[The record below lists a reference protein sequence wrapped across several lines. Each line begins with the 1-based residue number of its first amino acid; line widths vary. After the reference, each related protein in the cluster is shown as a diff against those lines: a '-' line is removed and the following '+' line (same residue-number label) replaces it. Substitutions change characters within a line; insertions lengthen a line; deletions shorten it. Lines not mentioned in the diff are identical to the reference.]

1 MASQEPVKR
10 PEKSGGVRGQ
20 SGLRGRKGGK
30 ELDLGSAR
38 RKVVRRRGGAGKRRR
53 SGRKWNG
60 QEEER
65 DIQSVGGGSLGV
77 KRGVGRFFIFIYL
90 FIFSIHVKEGRGRL
104 GGYESFEEEVEGSGE
119 RRRRSTEGVEG
130 IADER

>member
-20 SGLRGRKGGK
+20 SGLRGRKGGE

-60 QEEER
+60 KEEER
-65 DIQSVGGGSLGV
+65 ELQSVGGGSLGV
-77 KRGVGRFFIFIYL
+77 KRGVGRFFF
-90 FIFSIHVKEGRGRL
+90 FFPIHVKEGRGRL
-104 GGYESFEEEVEGSGE
+104 GGYESFEEEEGSGE

-130 IADER
+130 VADER

>member
-65 DIQSVGGGSLGV
+65 DIQSEGGGSLGV
-77 KRGVGRFFIFIYL
+77 KRGVGRFFYL
-90 FIFSIHVKEGRGRL
+90 LFFFFSHPREGGEREVGRL
-104 GGYESFEEEVEGSGE
+104 RV
-119 RRRRSTEGVEG
+119 V
-130 IADER
+130 